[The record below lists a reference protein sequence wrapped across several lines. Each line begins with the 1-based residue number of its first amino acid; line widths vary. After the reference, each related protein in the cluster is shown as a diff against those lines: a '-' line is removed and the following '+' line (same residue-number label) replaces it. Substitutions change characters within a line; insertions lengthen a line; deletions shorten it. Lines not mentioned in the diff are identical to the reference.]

1 MVNSNINNNNNNNN
15 NDNDDHGTKNDNQT
29 NSSKM
34 MTNGNIDNKNDCFM
48 DSSKTT
54 SLSSSSLSDQ
64 KVVDNKNITIEW
76 PYDEKDLYKI
86 SLNFFK
92 ENEGKAFH
100 PSYDQRNM
108 LVALT
113 LQEKH
118 GKFNQEKAIPLGA
131 LDFVGHDRRN
141 AWISLNTMPANEARQ
156 QFFELLD
163 KLCPF
168 FRSYLIAVRCDM
180 EEKERKQKELEELKL
195 RKLEELEK
203 CRAEEE
209 ARAEEVEKQ
218 QQNEKQKLVIK
229 ELLNRQTIN
238 QFTTYA
244 QQQYPDSIELQEQL
258 VKQLQE
264 QHFQQYIEQMT
275 MDQQGQS
282 NNNHYLPSCNVDTSD
297 VNNGNLLQCE
307 NTGTNVADNIGKLSS
322 NGDNNI
328 DEIHSSSSM
337 QNEIDQDAE
346 EDEESDDDDESILS
360 RQVSNASMWTRK
372 DLVAFKD
379 SVQAE
384 GGHGI
389 IKVGHGEIATI
400 RVPTH
405 DDGSC
410 IFWEFATDNYDIGF
424 GLFFEWNSSP
434 DSQVSVYFSESEDD
448 EEDEQEPSTTG
459 HDIEKGTNRVLNSRP
474 SSCRPGV
481 DHPPISAIIPIY
493 RRDSHEE
500 VFAGNHVYPGK
511 GVYLLK
517 FDNSYSLWRS
527 KTLYYR
533 VYYTKEP

>member
-1 MVNSNINNNNNNNN
+1 MVNSNINNNNNNN

-209 ARAEEVEKQ
+209 ARAKR
-218 QQNEKQKLVIK
+218 LVIK

>member
-1 MVNSNINNNNNNNN
+1 MIHF
-15 NDNDDHGTKNDNQT
+15 D
-29 NSSKM
+29 
-34 MTNGNIDNKNDCFM
+34 
-48 DSSKTT
+48 
-54 SLSSSSLSDQ
+54 
-64 KVVDNKNITIEW
+64 
-76 PYDEKDLYKI
+76 
-86 SLNFFK
+86 FF
-92 ENEGKAFH
+92 
-100 PSYDQRNM
+100 STYR
-108 LVALT
+108 
-113 LQEKH
+113 
-118 GKFNQEKAIPLGA
+118 
-131 LDFVGHDRRN
+131 
-141 AWISLNTMPANEARQ
+141 
-156 QFFELLD
+156 
-163 KLCPF
+163 
-168 FRSYLIAVRCDM
+168 
-180 EEKERKQKELEELKL
+180 
-195 RKLEELEK
+195 
-203 CRAEEE
+203 
-209 ARAEEVEKQ
+209 
-218 QQNEKQKLVIK
+218 LVIK

-322 NGDNNI
+322 YGDNNI
-328 DEIHSSSSM
+328 DELHSSSSM

-448 EEDEQEPSTTG
+448 EEDEQGEWFFIFYPLFSILFYY
-459 HDIEKGTNRVLNSRP
+459 HLLFR
-474 SSCRPGV
+474 
-481 DHPPISAIIPIY
+481 A
-493 RRDSHEE
+493 
-500 VFAGNHVYPGK
+500 FNH
-511 GVYLLK
+511 
-517 FDNSYSLWRS
+517 R
-527 KTLYYR
+527 T
-533 VYYTKEP
+533 